1 MVITEL
7 YIVQVCSVV
16 ESKDFSDGD
25 GSSYK
30 VTLYIEKNVWFKV
43 L

>member
-7 YIVQVCSVV
+7 YIVQVCRGL
-16 ESKDFSDGD
+16 EPKDFSDGS
-25 GSSYK
+25 GSSSK
-30 VTLYIEKNVWFKV
+30 VTLYIEKNAWFKV